1 MNRILDIKNIEEAR
15 EELKK
20 INVSSQG
27 VEVMSPKALGCSIK
41 LTDVKLGA
49 ANILKQEMLSVGG
62 DAAVARG
69 VVNGKEEFSDVIL
82 LGNADKIKKLIKK
95 LKHQTI
101 FDLPKIQ
108 NDLQIM
114 LTQLL
119 GTTKFSLNCAG
130 KDLDLS
136 KTRVMGI
143 LNVTPD
149 SFSDGSKF
157 MRLDNAI
164 AQAKEMIANKVDIID
179 IGGESTRP
187 GADSVST
194 EEELKRVIPVIKA
207 IRVFSDVIISIDTSK
222 AVVASEA
229 IAAGADII
237 NDVSALEGDEKML
250 RVLQEN
256 PDIPIILMH
265 KKGTPQ
271 TMQINPY
278 YDDVIDEII
287 SYLADKINFCESNGI
302 AKERIVIDPGIG
314 FGKRQEDNL
323 KIIQRLKEF
332 HTLGVPILLGTSR
345 KGFIAKIYDS
355 TPEEREEATLAT
367 TAFAFQSGVQ
377 IVRVHSV
384 LSNVRLLQTLQ
395 AIKDVK

>member
-1 MNRILDIKNIEEAR
+1 
-15 EELKK
+15 
-20 INVSSQG
+20 
-27 VEVMSPKALGCSIK
+27 
-41 LTDVKLGA
+41 
-49 ANILKQEMLSVGG
+49 
-62 DAAVARG
+62 
-69 VVNGKEEFSDVIL
+69 
-82 LGNADKIKKLIKK
+82 
-95 LKHQTI
+95 
-101 FDLPKIQ
+101 
-108 NDLQIM
+108 
-114 LTQLL
+114 
-119 GTTKFSLNCAG
+119 
-130 KDLDLS
+130 
-136 KTRVMGI
+136 MGI

-355 TPEEREEATLAT
+355 TPEEREEATSLDK
-367 TAFAFQSGVQ
+367 
-377 IVRVHSV
+377 SV
-384 LSNVRLLQTLQ
+384 CFP
-395 AIKDVK
+395 